1 MQITFVPR
9 LMNLITFGNLCKKVG
24 IHSQGKLLLVFGT
37 IIFLQRIKNSR
48 HFYCQNLWTNNCTA
62 VFVFLVTVL
71 LLLLLG
77 FLRGWRCFRKGD
89 DGYCTK

>member
-48 HFYCQNLWTNNCTA
+48 HFYCQNLWTNNCTD
-62 VFVFLVTVL
+62 VFVFLD
-71 LLLLLG
+71 
-77 FLRGWRCFRKGD
+77 FCFVVVF
-89 DGYCTK
+89 